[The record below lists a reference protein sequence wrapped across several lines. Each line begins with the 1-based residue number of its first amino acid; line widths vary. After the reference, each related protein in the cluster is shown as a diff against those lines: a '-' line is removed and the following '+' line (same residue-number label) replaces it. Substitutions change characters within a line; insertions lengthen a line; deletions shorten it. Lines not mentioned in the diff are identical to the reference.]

1 MELKQYQSDTLSTLR
16 RFLEEARIVG
26 PENAY
31 KKITNESEQS
41 GRVGSYAGTYLQLDE
56 LPDTPYVCLRL
67 PTGGGKTI
75 LAAHSVMIARDAW
88 VEKDWPMVLW
98 LVPTNTIR
106 LQTVEALKNTKHPY
120 RKVLDEAFDG
130 RVRIFNIADFVD
142 IQPHDLRDHCCIVVG
157 TIQTLRVQS
166 TVGRK
171 VYAHNENMEPHFTKL
186 SGSSSGLEI
195 LENGDIKFSFANLMH
210 IHRPLM
216 IVDEA
221 HNAVTGLTR
230 EMQTRVNP
238 CAIIEFTATPR
249 LNSNILYSVTA
260 QALKQ
265 EEMIKLPIMLSEHD
279 SWYNAVND
287 AVAVRA
293 SLAETAKED
302 SGYIRPIV
310 LFQAQRSNQDVTVG
324 VLKQHLI
331 EVECIPEEK
340 IAVATGNQRELD
352 KIELFDPEC
361 PIEHVIT
368 IEALKEGWDCS
379 FAYIFCSVSR
389 IHSAEY
395 VEQLLGRVLRMPY
408 AKRRKDNALNKA
420 YAFVSEPD
428 FGKAARTLVDKLVAM
443 GFDEEEAR
451 ANIGLAQKSLD
462 GGGSLF
468 EHLNEREPIFRHIIK
483 VKPEAISALEKNGS
497 ISVHKIEGGETE
509 IVIAGHITEA
519 LEKTIEGILPVSQ
532 QESFTNAVVK
542 HRDELLRVMSPARR
556 GETFRIPCLMSE
568 IQGALKFADVDIFME
583 YHDWSLLNHSSV
595 LGEDEFTIRETA
607 HSYEIDLDGSRI
619 TYQRTTEDQHL
630 ALDIHVEGWTPESLV
645 LWLDKEVRQADVRQ
659 GELLR
664 WLSDLVSH
672 LITTRRMHIA
682 ALMRCK
688 FILARKI
695 RERIADIRQKER
707 NNVYQRYL
715 FAPEARVTVSFDQV
729 FDFGEDMYGDRRCY
743 QGHWKPS
750 KHFLGPNHVPVFD
763 GAEEGEEFRCAQVI
777 DSLPNVKFWLRNVAK
792 DSRSF
797 WLPTATSKFYPD
809 FVARLKDGRLLVVEY
824 KGDHIVSTQDT
835 AEKRIIG
842 ELWEQNSTGKGL
854 FIVAE
859 KVVNGKDVRQ
869 QLMQKIGTV

>member
-26 PENAY
+26 PANAY
-31 KKITNESEQS
+31 KKITSESEQA
-41 GRVGSYAGTYLQLDE
+41 GRVGSYAGAYRQLSG

-67 PTGGGKTI
+67 PTGGCKTI
-75 LAAHSVMIARDAW
+75 LAAHSVMIARDSW

-98 LVPTNTIR
+98 LVPTNIIR

-130 RVRIFNIADFVD
+130 RVRVFNIADFVN
-142 IQPHDLRDHCCIVVG
+142 IRPHDIRDHCCIVVG

-186 SGSSSGLEI
+186 PSAYPGLEM
-195 LENGDIKFSFANLMH
+195 LENDSVKFSFANLMH

-249 LNSNILYSVTA
+249 INSNILCSVTA
-260 QALKQ
+260 QELKT

-287 AVAVRA
+287 AVAARA
-293 SLAETAKED
+293 SLAETAKKD

-310 LFQAQRSNQDVTVG
+310 LFQAQRSNQEVTVDD
-324 VLKQHLI
+324 LKQHLI
-331 EVECIPEEK
+331 EVERIPEEK

-352 KIELFDPEC
+352 KIDLFDPGC

-408 AKRRKDNALNKA
+408 AKRRKDNVLNKA

-428 FGKAARTLVDKLVAM
+428 FGKAAKAIVDKLVTM

-451 ANIGLAQKSLD
+451 ANIGPVQKSLD

-468 EHLNEREPIFRHIIK
+468 EHHNGQEPKFRHIIK
-483 VKPEAISALEKNGS
+483 VTSEAISALKKDGS
-497 ISVHKIEGGETE
+497 ISVHEIEGGETE
-509 IVIAGHITEA
+509 IVITGHITEA
-519 LEKTIEGILPVSQ
+519 MEKTIEGVLPASQ
-532 QESFTNAVVK
+532 QERFANAVVK
-542 HRDELLRVMSPARR
+542 YRDEVQKVMSPAKC
-556 GETFRIPCLMSE
+556 GEAFRVPRLMSE
-568 IQGALKFADVDIFME
+568 IQGALEFADIDIFME
-583 YHDWSLLNHSSV
+583 YHDWSLLSHSSE

-630 ALDIHVEGWTPESLV
+630 ALDIHVEGWTPEALA

-664 WLSDLVSH
+664 WLSNLVDH
-672 LITTRRMHIA
+672 LTTTRGMHIA
-682 ALMRCK
+682 SLMRCK

-695 RERIADIRQKER
+695 KEKITYIRQQER

-715 FAPEARVTVSFDQV
+715 FAPEAKVKVSFDQV
-729 FDFGEDMYGDRRCY
+729 FDFGEDMYWDRRCY
-743 QGHWKPS
+743 RGHWKPS
-750 KHFLGPNHVPVFD
+750 KHFLGPNHVPIFD
-763 GAEEGEEFRCAQVI
+763 GDEEGEEFQCAQVI
-777 DSLPNVKFWLRNVAK
+777 DSLPKVKFWIRNVAK

-809 FVARLKDGRLLVVEY
+809 FVARLYDGRLLVVEY
-824 KGDHIVSTQDT
+824 KGAHLANNRNT
-835 AEKRIIG
+835 AEKRTIG
-842 ELWEQNSTGKGL
+842 ELWERSSAGKGL
-854 FIVAE
+854 FILAE
-859 KVVNGKDVRQ
+859 KTVDGKDVRQ
-869 QLMQKIGTV
+869 QLMQKTEVV